1 MESTDLCFLPAV
13 ELVRQIR
20 AKELS
25 AVEVLEAHLAQ
36 IERVNP
42 RVNAIVTLVAEQA
55 HARARAADAALAR
68 GEAIGPLH
76 GLPIAHKDLFPT
88 KGIRTTSGS
97 PIFANFVPDHSALIV
112 ERLQH
117 AGAITIGKTNVP
129 EFGAG
134 SQTFN
139 PVFGAT

>member
-1 MESTDLCFLPAV
+1 MDSAEICFLPAV
-13 ELVRQIR
+13 ELARLIR
-20 AKELS
+20 TKELS

-36 IERVNP
+36 IDRVNP
-42 RVNAIVTLVAEQA
+42 RVNAIITLVAELANEQA
-55 HARARAADAALAR
+55 RVADAALAR
-68 GEAIGPLH
+68 GDAIGPLH
-76 GLPIAHKDLFPT
+76 GLPVAHKDLMPT

-97 PIFANFVPDHSALIV
+97 PIFANHVPDYSALIV